1 MRSEVD
7 STLQGIRLGQPV
19 VFKNMAMVPLFDGP
33 ETTFSYLT
41 MKGALA
47 KGFVEITEV
56 SEGGSVPNLKVINHG
71 DQPVLLLDGEEVK
84 GAKQNR
90 IINTSILLAPKS
102 ETVIPVSCTEQG
114 RWNYNSRAF
123 SESGNFMP
131 AHSRSS
137 KSERVYAN
145 LMSRKA
151 YDAEQS
157 TVWDE
162 VASYH
167 QHLNT
172 SSRSGAMSD
181 AYAQRET
188 DLSEYLRAF
197 ALQPG
202 QKGMVMLLNGH
213 PAGADFLSR
222 PEAYGDIHEKL
233 IKSFAVE
240 AIIRPVQEVQADNL
254 PIEAYA
260 FLRSLAEATE
270 TTFDPVGL
278 GEDLRYDS
286 ARSGGAALV
295 CEGTAVHLNVY
306 PKAWTQT
313 ETPDRS
319 SSTDAASTHLSDW
332 IRRRF

>member
-1 MRSEVD
+1 
-7 STLQGIRLGQPV
+7 
-19 VFKNMAMVPLFDGP
+19 
-33 ETTFSYLT
+33 
-41 MKGALA
+41 
-47 KGFVEITEV
+47 
-56 SEGGSVPNLKVINHG
+56 
-71 DQPVLLLDGEEVK
+71 
-84 GAKQNR
+84 
-90 IINTSILLAPKS
+90 
-102 ETVIPVSCTEQG
+102 
-114 RWNYNSRAF
+114 
-123 SESGNFMP
+123 
-131 AHSRSS
+131 
-137 KSERVYAN
+137 
-145 LMSRKA
+145 MSRKA
-151 YDAEQS
+151 YDAEQG

-202 QKGMVMLLNGH
+202 QKGMVILLNGH

-260 FLRSLAEATE
+260 FLRSLGR
-270 TTFDPVGL
+270 P
-278 GEDLRYDS
+278 
-286 ARSGGAALV
+286 
-295 CEGTAVHLNVY
+295 
-306 PKAWTQT
+306 PKR
-313 ETPDRS
+313 P
-319 SSTDAASTHLSDW
+319 L
-332 IRRRF
+332 IP